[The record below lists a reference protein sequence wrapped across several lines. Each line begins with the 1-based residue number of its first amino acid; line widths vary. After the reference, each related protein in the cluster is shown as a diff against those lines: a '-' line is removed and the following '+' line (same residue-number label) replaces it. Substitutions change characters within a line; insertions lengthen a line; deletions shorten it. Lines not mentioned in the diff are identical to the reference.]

1 METTETVL
9 TNTIAAETE
18 QAGGVLAGIGGFFRA
33 ILPSL
38 GFAVFL
44 LVCGIVLIR
53 LFMKVFHRTMEK
65 SRIDKTA
72 GRFLESLISVLLYI
86 LVVVIVLSVLRV
98 PMTSII
104 TVIGTMGLAIGLALQ
119 NSLANVAGGFLLL
132 FSKPLKVGDFVE
144 FEGISGTVMS
154 VGILQT
160 KIITP
165 DGTTVFI
172 PNGKLSDAV
181 VKNYSET
188 PQRRVDLNI
197 GISYDSD
204 IQQAKALVEKC
215 LERHPYTITEP
226 LPIVRI
232 GEMGD
237 SAVILHVRV
246 WTTQPHYWE
255 VYYDLHE
262 LIYAVFRKYGI
273 SFPYPQLDVH
283 TDRKGDCE

>member
-154 VGILQT
+154 VG
-160 KIITP
+160 
-165 DGTTVFI
+165 
-172 PNGKLSDAV
+172 
-181 VKNYSET
+181 
-188 PQRRVDLNI
+188 
-197 GISYDSD
+197 
-204 IQQAKALVEKC
+204 
-215 LERHPYTITEP
+215 
-226 LPIVRI
+226 
-232 GEMGD
+232 
-237 SAVILHVRV
+237 
-246 WTTQPHYWE
+246 
-255 VYYDLHE
+255 
-262 LIYAVFRKYGI
+262 
-273 SFPYPQLDVH
+273 
-283 TDRKGDCE
+283 